1 MSVWASDVGEEVN
14 PQRVMPNLLDTD
26 EWRCGGTTISR
37 GLRSASP
44 SSPEPYKHNT
54 SPCL

>member
-1 MSVWASDVGEEVN
+1 MSVWAFSVGEEVN
-14 PQRVMPNLLDTD
+14 PQRIMPNLLDTD